1 MLEVQNLQV
10 AYGELPALQGV
21 SLTIQPGELV
31 ALVGTNGAGKT
42 TLLKTIAGLLA
53 PRAGAI
59 RWQDD
64 IISGAS
70 PQRIVE
76 HGIALVPEGRRLFAA
91 MTVRENL
98 ELGAFT
104 QRAQKEKN
112 AQIENIFRLFPRLF
126 ERQKQRAGS
135 LSGGEQQMLALGR
148 ALLGLPR
155 LLLLDEPSLGL
166 APKVVESILSILTH
180 LHRDGMSLLIVEQN
194 VHAVLALAQRA
205 YILESGRIIGAG
217 EGRKLLDDDHVRA
230 AYLGPLA
237 RGESARS

>member
-1 MLEVQNLQV
+1 MLEIENLHV
-10 AYGELPALQGV
+10 AYGEVLALQGV
-21 SLTIQPGELV
+21 SLMIQPGEMV
-31 ALVGTNGAGKT
+31 ALVGPNGAGKT

-53 PRAGAI
+53 ARNGVI
-59 RWQDD
+59 RWQTET
-64 IISGAS
+64 ISKTS

-104 QRAQKEKN
+104 SRAQKEKT
-112 AQIENIFRLFPRLF
+112 AQLEKIFALFPRLA
-126 ERQKQRAGS
+126 ERQRQRAGS

-148 ALLGLPR
+148 ALMGLPR

-166 APKVVESILSILTH
+166 APRVVESIMSILSE
-180 LHRDGMSLLIVEQN
+180 LHRNGMGVLIVEQN

-205 YILESGRIIGAG
+205 YILESGRIVGGGNAQ
-217 EGRKLLDDDHVRA
+217 KLLDDDHVRA

-237 RGESARS
+237 RGAV